1 MLIAIYRMILL
12 ALSLPTHLAPFFAR
26 STGEEYQVGIAQKVI
41 LLAKMVRNNVRIV
54 SASTFLEH
62 IAMATS
68 ILNTPRSVPGGV
80 VECGTYKGGS
90 ATNLSL
96 VCALCD
102 RTLDVCDSF
111 AGLPEP
117 SEGDRAHTL
126 LGRAEVHTYESGSW
140 AGSLDEVKAAI
151 ARYGN
156 LEVCRFHVG
165 FFDQTLPNFS
175 EPCILVFADVDLTDS
190 LQTCLRYLW
199 PLLADGGY
207 FYAHE
212 ASHLEIA
219 ALFFDKEW
227 WRQTLDTAAP
237 GLVGAG
243 TGLGLIP
250 APGGFRSSIGYTVK
264 QAATLELQE
273 VPQVGLAG
281 LQTRF
286 ARKGL

>member
-1 MLIAIYRMILL
+1 MLTSIYSLILL
-12 ALSLPTHLAPFFAR
+12 GLSLPTHLAPFFAR
-26 STGEEYQVGIAQKVI
+26 STGREYQVGLTKKVI
-41 LLAKMVRNNVRIV
+41 LLARMIRNNVRIV

-68 ILNTPRSVPGGV
+68 ILNTPRSVAGNV

-90 ATNLSL
+90 AANLSL

-102 RTLDVCDSF
+102 RTLDVFDSF

-151 ARYGN
+151 ARYGSI
-156 LEVCRFHVG
+156 EVCRFHVG

-175 EPCILVFADVDLTDS
+175 DPCIQVFADVDLTDS

-199 PLLADGGY
+199 PLLADGGF

-212 ASHLEIA
+212 ATHLEIA
-219 ALFFDKEW
+219 GLFFDKEW
-227 WRQTLDTAAP
+227 WRDALGASAP

-264 QAATLELQE
+264 QTAALELQE
-273 VPQVGLAG
+273 VPQVGLGG
-281 LQTRF
+281 LQARL
-286 ARKGL
+286 ARKRP